1 MANDRPRKRRW
12 LFHLFYGLT
21 VVAAVCLI
29 AMLLHD
35 GPPRDVRWWEVG
47 VFFAFLLLADTKL
60 AELQVGGGR
69 LLSSKSIDL
78 TVIALFGPAIAAA
91 LEALSSLTRGFV
103 LRRMPPQK
111 AIFNAA
117 MLSLSA
123 GAAGLVYRAVPW
135 HDRFDG
141 PLYLVA
147 LLLAILAYSICNQL
161 LLTVVLAFDQKVPAP
176 EVYRQNFGWSHLRVL
191 MDAPFAAMVI
201 LLYLQA
207 GVWTLLLYLFPV
219 LVLYQADRL
228 AAEMKRAHVHS
239 IAALTTALEEK
250 ENDRYTRGHSYRVSM
265 YALRIG
271 RALSLSPRRLEMLE
285 YGGLLHDIGKLAITN
300 DILLKPGKLTAD
312 ERAEQARHPEIGDD
326 IVRQIKFLHEVADM
340 VRHHHERPDGKGY
353 PDGLSA
359 DALTLEARILG
370 VCDAFDAMT
379 TDRPYRPARSL
390 EFAMEELVR
399 WRGTQFDVRVVDA
412 VLELYRHGEFGII
425 RDTEGMPLEITSKPE
440 RRRPALPESV
450 PV

>member
-1 MANDRPRKRRW
+1 MANDRLRKRRW
-12 LFHLFYGLT
+12 LFYLFYGLT
-21 VVAAVCLI
+21 VVAAGCLI

-35 GPPRDVRWWEVG
+35 GLPRDLRWWEVA
-47 VFFAFLLLADTKL
+47 VFFGFLLLADTKL

-69 LLSSKSIDL
+69 LLSSKSISMCI
-78 TVIALFGPAIAAA
+78 IALFGPAVAAV
-91 LEALSSLTRGFV
+91 LEALSSLTRGFI

-111 AIFNAA
+111 TLFNAA
-117 MLSLSA
+117 MLSISA
-123 GAAGLVYRAVPW
+123 GTAGLVYRVMPW
-135 HDRFDG
+135 HDRFEG
-141 PLYLVA
+141 PLYLFP
-147 LLLAILAYSICNQL
+147 LLVAILVYSVCNQI
-161 LLTVVLAFDQKVPAP
+161 LLTVVLAFDQKVPAR
-176 EVYRQNFGWSHLRVL
+176 EIYRQNFGWSHLRVPV
-191 MDAPFAAMVI
+191 DAPFAAMVI

-219 LVLYQADRL
+219 LVLFQANRVTQ
-228 AAEMKRAHVHS
+228 EMKRAHVHS

-353 PDGLSA
+353 PDGLAA
-359 DALTLEARILG
+359 DAITLEARILG

-412 VLELYRHGEFGII
+412 ALELYRRGEFGVI
-425 RDTEGMPLEITSKPE
+425 RETEGMRLEITSTPG
-440 RRRPALPESV
+440 RGRQALPESV